1 MNETSTRVVIDANKD
16 PNWPETLKTHLQQQL
31 GDMEAADRR
40 GHNKPPVKNTPED
53 EAVANRA
60 YGIAAGE
67 LRQFIEQFEQL
78 DAEKADIAEQQ
89 KELMAEARARGY
101 ETKAM
106 RKLIAERKR
115 DKNDLAEENAILDM
129 YRAALGMA

>member
-1 MNETSTRVVIDANKD
+1 M
-16 PNWPETLKTHLQQQL
+16 
-31 GDMEAADRR
+31 GDNNTPDS
-40 GHNKPPVKNTPED
+40 GHN
-53 EAVANRA
+53 
-60 YGIAAGE
+60 YGIHSQE

-115 DKNDLAEENAILDM
+115 DKDDLAEENAILDM
-129 YRAALGMA
+129 YRAALEGA